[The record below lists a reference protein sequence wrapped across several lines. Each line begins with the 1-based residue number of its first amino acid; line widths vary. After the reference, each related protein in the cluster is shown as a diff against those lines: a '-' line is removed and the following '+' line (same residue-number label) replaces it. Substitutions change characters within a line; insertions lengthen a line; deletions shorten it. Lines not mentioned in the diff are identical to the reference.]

1 MDSLVRWA
9 GAALLV
15 AAVITVAP
23 DEASAQETAV
33 RFEIASAGDSTFTL
47 VVGRHPW
54 VRPGLYGIVVDPRQ
68 RDILVAR
75 FQIMAADSA
84 NAMALITG
92 MTTRVST
99 DHVALLDRPAPPA
112 PPWHKR
118 RSFWLGV
125 LFGVAAGLGLG
136 AAADR

>member
-9 GAALLV
+9 WSALLV
-15 AAVITVAP
+15 AAAVAVVPP
-23 DEASAQETAV
+23 DGSAQETSV

-68 RDILVAR
+68 RDVLVAR
-75 FQIMAADSA
+75 FQILAADSA

-92 MTTRVST
+92 MTTRVTT
-99 DHVALLDRPAPPA
+99 DHVALLDRPPPPA

-125 LFGVAAGLGLG
+125 LFGVAAGFGLG
-136 AAADR
+136 ASGR

>member
-9 GAALLV
+9 RLAVVVAALIGARPD
-15 AAVITVAP
+15 AAG
-23 DEASAQETAV
+23 AQETSA

-54 VRPGLYGIVVDPRQ
+54 VRPGLFGIVVDPRQ
-68 RDILVAR
+68 RDILIAR
-75 FQIMAADSA
+75 FQIIAADSA
-84 NAMALITG
+84 NAMGLITG
-92 MTTRVST
+92 MTTRVTT
-99 DHVALLDRPAPPA
+99 DHVALLDKPPPPV

-125 LFGVAAGLGLG
+125 LFGVAAGFGIG
-136 AAADR
+136 VAGR

>member
-1 MDSLVRWA
+1 MDSLVRWTRLA
-9 GAALLV
+9 VVVAALLG
-15 AAVITVAP
+15 ALP
-23 DEASAQETAV
+23 DGAGAQETSA

-68 RDILVAR
+68 RDVLIAR
-75 FQIMAADSA
+75 FQIIAADSA
-84 NAMALITG
+84 NAMGLITG
-92 MTTRVST
+92 MTTRVT
-99 DHVALLDRPAPPA
+99 TEHVALLDKPPPPV

-125 LFGVAAGLGLG
+125 LFGVAAGVAIGTVG
-136 AAADR
+136 Q

>member
-1 MDSLVRWA
+1 MDSLVRWVRA
-9 GAALLV
+9 TVLVLAALAC
-15 AAVITVAP
+15 AAG
-23 DEASAQETAV
+23 EGRAQETAV

-84 NAMALITG
+84 NAMALVTG

-99 DHVALLDRPAPPA
+99 EHVALLDRPPPPV

-125 LFGVAAGLGLG
+125 LFGVAAGFGLG
-136 AAADR
+136 VAGR

>member
-1 MDSLVRWA
+1 MDSLVRWVPSVLLVV
-9 GAALLV
+9 AAL
-15 AAVITVAP
+15 AAGP
-23 DEASAQETAV
+23 CEAAAQETSA

-68 RDILVAR
+68 RDVLIAR
-75 FQIMAADSA
+75 FQIIAADSA
-84 NAMALITG
+84 NAMGLITG
-92 MTTRVST
+92 MTTRVTT
-99 DHVALLDRPAPPA
+99 DHVALLDRPPPPA

-125 LFGVAAGLGLG
+125 LFGVAAGFGLG
-136 AAADR
+136 VVGR

>member
-1 MDSLVRWA
+1 MLSTA
-9 GAALLV
+9 LV
-15 AAVITVAP
+15 AGTAG
-23 DEASAQETAV
+23 SLGAQETSA

-68 RDILVAR
+68 RDILIAR
-75 FQIMAADSA
+75 FQIIAADSA

-92 MTTRVST
+92 MTTRVTT
-99 DHVALLDRPAPPA
+99 DHVALLDKPPPPV

-125 LFGVAAGLGLG
+125 LFGVAAGLGIG
-136 AAADR
+136 VAVR

>member
-1 MDSLVRWA
+1 MRWVSWA
-9 GAALLV
+9 LMAAAL
-15 AAVITVAP
+15 AA
-23 DEASAQETAV
+23 ASSDLAAQETSA

-68 RDILVAR
+68 RDILIAR
-75 FQIMAADSA
+75 FQIIAADSA
-84 NAMALITG
+84 NAMGLISG
-92 MTTRVST
+92 MTTRVT
-99 DHVALLDRPAPPA
+99 TEHVALLDRPPPPA

-125 LFGVAAGLGLG
+125 LFGVAAGFGVG
-136 AAADR
+136 VAGR

>member
-1 MDSLVRWA
+1 MDALVRWMRA
-9 GAALLV
+9 GVLL
-15 AAVITVAP
+15 AAVMATAP
-23 DEASAQETAV
+23 HELRAQETSA

-68 RDILVAR
+68 RDVLIAR
-75 FQIMAADSA
+75 FQVIAADSA
-84 NAMALITG
+84 NAMGLITG
-92 MTTRVST
+92 MTTRVT
-99 DHVALLDRPAPPA
+99 TEHVALLDRPPPSV

-125 LFGVAAGLGLG
+125 LFGVATGFGVG
-136 AAADR
+136 IAAK

>member
-1 MDSLVRWA
+1 MDSLVRWV

-15 AAVITVAP
+15 AALGAVP
-23 DEASAQETAV
+23 DEGSAQETSV

-75 FQIMAADSA
+75 FRIIAADSA
-84 NAMALITG
+84 NAMGLING
-92 MTTRVST
+92 MTTRVTT
-99 DHVALLDRPAPPA
+99 DHVALLDRPAPPV

-125 LFGVAAGLGLG
+125 LLGVAAGFGLG
-136 AAADR
+136 VAGR

>member
-1 MDSLVRWA
+1 MDSLVRWTRLA
-9 GAALLV
+9 VVVAALLG
-15 AAVITVAP
+15 ALPGGAG
-23 DEASAQETAV
+23 AQETSA

-68 RDILVAR
+68 RDVLIAR
-75 FQIMAADSA
+75 FQIIAADSA
-84 NAMALITG
+84 NAMGLITG
-92 MTTRVST
+92 MTTRVT
-99 DHVALLDRPAPPA
+99 TEHVALLDKPPPPV

-125 LFGVAAGLGLG
+125 LFGVAAGVAIGTVG
-136 AAADR
+136 Q

>member
-1 MDSLVRWA
+1 MDSIVRWVRMA
-9 GAALLV
+9 LFLAAMV
-15 AAVITVAP
+15 AAAP
-23 DEASAQETAV
+23 TEGSAQETAV

-68 RDILVAR
+68 RDILIAR

-99 DHVALLDRPAPPA
+99 DHVALLDRPPPPI

-136 AAADR
+136 LAGR

>member
-1 MDSLVRWA
+1 MDSLVRWVRT
-9 GAALLV
+9 ALLMAVVV
-15 AAVITVAP
+15 AAA
-23 DEASAQETAV
+23 AARGSAQETAV

-68 RDILVAR
+68 RDILIAR

-99 DHVALLDRPAPPA
+99 DHVALLDRPPPPI
-112 PPWHKR
+112 PPWHRR

-125 LFGVAAGLGLG
+125 LFGVAAGLGLS
-136 AAADR
+136 AAAR

>member
-1 MDSLVRWA
+1 MRWLRA
-9 GAALLV
+9 GVLV
-15 AAVITVAP
+15 AAVLGAVP
-23 DEASAQETAV
+23 GEATAQETSA
-33 RFEIASAGDSTFTL
+33 RFEIASVGDSTFTL

-54 VRPGLYGIVVDPRQ
+54 VRPGQYGIVVDPRQ

-75 FQIMAADSA
+75 FQVLAADSA

-92 MTTRVST
+92 MTTRVT
-99 DHVALLDRPAPPA
+99 TEHVALLDRPPPPV

-125 LFGVAAGLGLG
+125 LLGVVAGFGIGNAS
-136 AAADR
+136 R